1 MINCGKG
8 LGIFFCFIYMNQNE
22 TKLMSKNAKMFYC
35 EICDFTCSKK
45 SNYNCHLLTRKHNMK
60 QNETTI
66 MPKNAEYI
74 CEICE
79 IMFNSRSTLWRHKK
93 KCTYKEHSQDT
104 EITVEPTMEYLLM
117 ENLEM
122 KKDNLEMKKM
132 MIELCKKIEPSTI
145 TNNTNNSNNQN
156 FNINIFL
163 NEECKDAM
171 NLTDF
176 VDSIQL
182 SIEDML
188 RIGNDGQT
196 SGMSNI
202 LIDKLN
208 ALDVVKRPLHCSDT
222 KKETLYVKDDDKWE
236 KEERNNPKIKNALNS
251 ITNKTIKAMSC
262 LENKPDEYLK
272 TISEVLKEPREDN
285 KIISDMAKEITV

>member
-1 MINCGKG
+1 MLTN
-8 LGIFFCFIYMNQNE
+8 
-22 TKLMSKNAKMFYC
+22 LMPKNAVKFIC
-35 EICDFTCSKK
+35 EKCDYKCSKK
-45 SNYNCHLLTRKHNMK
+45 SNFDVHLLTRKHERLTNVD
-60 QNETTI
+60 ND
-66 MPKNAEYI
+66 MPKIAVNFACDCGKQYKYRQ
-74 CEICE
+74 
-79 IMFNSRSTLWRHKK
+79 SLHVHKK
-93 KCTYKEHSQDT
+93 KCTYKEPSQDT
-104 EITVEPTMEYLLM
+104 EITVEPTMKYLLM
-117 ENLEM
+117 ENLEMKKEILEAHKNTNEM

-132 MIELCKKIEPSTI
+132 MIDLCKNMGPTNI
-145 TNNTNNSNNQN
+145 TNNNNKN

-188 RIGNDGQT
+188 RIGNEGQT
-196 SGMSNI
+196 SGMSHI

-208 ALDVVKRPLHCSDT
+208 ALDIVKRPLHCSDT
-222 KKETLYVKDDDKWE
+222 KKEIIYVKDDDKWE

>member
-1 MINCGKG
+1 MTSIISPKIPK
-8 LGIFFCFIYMNQNE
+8 IFSCE
-22 TKLMSKNAKMFYC
+22 T
-35 EICDFTCSKK
+35 CDYKCRNKK
-45 SNYNCHLLTRKHNMK
+45 DFNKHLLTTKHKILTNTSGFSLK
-60 QNETTI
+60 V
-66 MPKNAEYI
+66 AEYV
-74 CEICE
+74 CDCGKQYKHRQSL
-79 IMFNSRSTLWRHKK
+79 NNHKN
-93 KCTYKEHSQDT
+93 KCTYKESSQDT
-104 EITVEPTMEYLLM
+104 EITVEPTMEYLLK

-208 ALDVVKRPLHCSDT
+208 ALDIVKRPLHCSDT
-222 KKETLYVKDDDKWE
+222 KKEIIYVKDDDKWE
-236 KEERNNPKIKNALNS
+236 KEERNNPKIKNALES
-251 ITNKTIKAMSC
+251 LTNKTIKAMPC
-262 LENKPDEYLK
+262 LENNPDEYLK

-285 KIISDMAKEITV
+285 KIISDVAKEITI

>member
-1 MINCGKG
+1 MDTY
-8 LGIFFCFIYMNQNE
+8 L
-22 TKLMSKNAKMFYC
+22 TPKNAEKFNC
-35 EICDFTCSKK
+35 EKCHFKCSKK
-45 SNYNCHLLTRKHNMK
+45 SEYDRHILTAKHMRI
-60 QNETTI
+60 TMDTYLT
-66 MPKNAEYI
+66 PKNAKPYVCECGCEYKY
-74 CEICE
+74 
-79 IMFNSRSTLWRHKK
+79 SSGLSKHKK
-93 KCTYKEHSQDT
+93 KCPNIYISKNKVEN
-104 EITVEPTMEYLLM
+104 ITNNINEPTMEYLLM

-208 ALDVVKRPLHCSDT
+208 ALDIVKRPLHCSDT

>member
-1 MINCGKG
+1 MDNNKIP
-8 LGIFFCFIYMNQNE
+8 
-22 TKLMSKNAKMFYC
+22 KNPLKT
-35 EICDFTCSKK
+35 FTCDNCNYTTCNLKDYKK
-45 SNYNCHLLTRKHNMK
+45 HLSTAKHQRIMSDNDLSPKIPK
-60 QNETTI
+60 Q
-66 MPKNAEYI
+66 YI
-74 CEICE
+74 CPCG
-79 IMFNSRSTLWRHKK
+79 NKYRYSSGLSKHKN
-93 KCTYKEHSQDT
+93 KCKYIPPSHSI
-104 EITVEPTMEYLLM
+104 EMLPEPTMEYLLK
-117 ENLEM
+117 E
-122 KKDNLEMKKM
+122 NLEMKKM
-132 MIELCKKIEPSTI
+132 MIELCKNIGPTNI
-145 TNNTNNSNNQN
+145 TNNNCHNKN

-208 ALDVVKRPLHCSDT
+208 ALDIVKRPLHCSDT
-222 KKETLYVKDDDKWE
+222 KKEVIYVKDDDKWE
-236 KEERNNPKIKNALNS
+236 KEERNNPKIKNALES
-251 ITNKTIKAMSC
+251 LTNKTIKAMPC
-262 LENKPDEYLK
+262 LENNPDEYLK

-285 KIISDMAKEITV
+285 KIISDVAKEITI